1 MGRIFENGSRGPGK
15 RRKSMTEPFVLE
27 LRRQAKWDRFLQ
39 RRPKCALCGEPIL
52 EDEALV
58 LEGRF
63 YCGACVSW
71 NTEEVTD
78 FDAGLEWYSPG
89 L

>member
-1 MGRIFENGSRGPGK
+1 
-15 RRKSMTEPFVLE
+15 MTEGWALDLE
-27 LRRQAKWDRFLQ
+27 RENKWERFLK

-58 LEGRF
+58 LEGRA

-71 NTEEVTD
+71 NTEEVAE
-78 FDAGLEWYSPG
+78 FDAGLEADPTG

>member
-1 MGRIFENGSRGPGK
+1 MTQPWEADRVRE
-15 RRKSMTEPFVLE
+15 RKWE
-27 LRRQAKWDRFLQ
+27 RFLTK
-39 RRPKCALCGEPIL
+39 RPKCALCGAPIM

-58 LEGRF
+58 LEERY

-71 NTEEVTD
+71 HTEEVAE
-78 FDAGLEWYSPG
+78 FDAGLEADPTG